1 MVDLEMI
8 ASQSGVRIT
17 QQKCYIMTEL
27 GKVNFVS
34 VKALTFN
41 RSKKL
46 ATFNILCRI
55 NVMTSLK
62 KLTF

>member
-8 ASQSGVRIT
+8 ASQSSVRIT

-34 VKALTFN
+34 VKAFTFN
-41 RSKKL
+41 RSQKL
-46 ATFNILCRI
+46 ATFITYY
-55 NVMTSLK
+55 VE
-62 KLTF
+62 LTL

>member
-55 NVMTSLK
+55 NVMNSLK
-62 KLTF
+62 KSTF